1 MTDILLSYDDE
12 IALGFVQAVKADI
25 EKALNFSVS
34 LKGSTN
40 EWEESGEFLT
50 NLNKEARELVVLENN
65 NTTISAWIMIDR
77 NGRTKTNSRN
87 GTMPKMP
94 PSIDFSKDY
103 EEGIEILRLVLEGK
117 LL

>member
-12 IALGFVQAVKADI
+12 TALGFVQAVKADI
-25 EKALNFSVS
+25 EKAFNFSVS

-65 NTTISAWIMIDR
+65 NTTISVWIMIDC
-77 NGRTKTNSRN
+77 RTKTNSRN

-103 EEGIEILRLVLEGK
+103 EEGIEILSLVLEGK